1 MSRSRSSRG
10 SPPGRSSLGGSQVR
24 SRIVDSTP
32 TAQGPPSTTPLIR
45 PSISSSTSWA
55 VVQLGRPER
64 LALGA
69 AMGMPASRMIASVT
83 GWLGQR
89 TATVSSPAVV
99 SSGMMGRRFRIIV
112 SGPGQNFLA
121 ST

>member
-1 MSRSRSSRG
+1 M
-10 SPPGRSSLGGSQVR
+10 
-24 SRIVDSTP
+24 
-32 TAQGPPSTTPLIR
+32 
-45 PSISSSTSWA
+45 
-55 VVQLGRPER
+55 QLGRPER

-112 SGPGQNFLA
+112 RGPGQNFRA